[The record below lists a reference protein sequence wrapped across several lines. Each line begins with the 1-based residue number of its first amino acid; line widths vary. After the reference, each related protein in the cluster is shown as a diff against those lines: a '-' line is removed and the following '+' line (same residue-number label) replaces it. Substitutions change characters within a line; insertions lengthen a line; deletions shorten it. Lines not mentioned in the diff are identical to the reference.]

1 MVSAYSPIATAA
13 TINAVI
19 PTPLLFFL
27 SAINYA
33 ETLPKFL
40 LLLVERQTYDKQL
53 VTLKSTPSL

>member
-1 MVSAYSPIATAA
+1 MVSAYSPIATPA

-27 SAINYA
+27 STINYS

-40 LLLVERQTYDKQL
+40 LLLAERQTYDKQL
-53 VTLKSTPSL
+53 VMLKSTLDL

>member
-1 MVSAYSPIATAA
+1 MVSAYSPIATTA

-27 SAINYA
+27 STINYS

-40 LLLVERQTYDKQL
+40 LLLAERQTYDKQL
-53 VTLKSTPSL
+53 VMLKSTLGL